1 MSPSDSPD
9 HPGSILYH
17 SKSSEVPYL
26 FHKPVTGQ
34 ELFFCC
40 FLQQTAS
47 SYYNLGK
54 ISIAIWDFSF
64 LFLQEITKSQKRL
77 LQLAKMLGFA
87 NKSSSVSQAIKEM
100 NANKNMYFKSSDEI
114 LNQYIKELNIIKPRL
129 KSIFDE
135 TEILNDRVYK
145 VKVSIVTKGF
155 YLGLKE

>member
-1 MSPSDSPD
+1 
-9 HPGSILYH
+9 
-17 SKSSEVPYL
+17 
-26 FHKPVTGQ
+26 
-34 ELFFCC
+34 
-40 FLQQTAS
+40 
-47 SYYNLGK
+47 
-54 ISIAIWDFSF
+54 
-64 LFLQEITKSQKRL
+64 
-77 LQLAKMLGFA
+77 MLGFA
-87 NKSSSVSQAIKEM
+87 NKISSVNQAIKEM

>member
-1 MSPSDSPD
+1 MSPIPQTSNWS
-9 HPGSILYH
+9 GTFFAVSY
-17 SKSSEVPYL
+17 SKRPLATTIWVKSALP
-26 FHKPVTGQ
+26 FG
-34 ELFFCC
+34 
-40 FLQQTAS
+40 
-47 SYYNLGK
+47 NLCQFIMGLK
-54 ISIAIWDFSF
+54 DFSF

-77 LQLAKMLGFA
+77 LQLTKMLGFA

-155 YLGLKE
+155 YLTSKE